1 MKHLLLLFL
10 LLFSSSSSL
19 ASCPLGCG
27 CDDDTLAVSCL
38 HTDLQ
43 VMPITLNPGV
53 RQLVLKFNEF
63 TKVDASLAFYPA
75 LTLLDLSS
83 NRLSS
88 LPAKVFQAQAKLKVL
103 RLSENSLPNLLPQTF
118 AGLQR
123 LTHLSLS
130 GNQLERLEVGVIND
144 LDHLTNLDLSNNQ
157 MKEVEEGSLP
167 PSLQTLELSSNRL
180 SSIPEGLSNLHN
192 LTHLSLA
199 NNLLVKISSLPPLPN
214 LRQLDLSSNQLVEM
228 PSSPPLSQ
236 LAWLN
241 LAENQFKAVP
251 DLSLPS
257 LLSLSLS
264 GNPITSLLPHTLSS
278 SSSTSSSSSLTSLNI
293 SHCSH
298 LREVQVG
305 ALVNLPL
312 LIRLDLSHNPQLNY
326 LPPASLPTSLQSLD
340 LTNCGFTSLDPASL
354 PFPSLTSLHL
364 SDNPW
369 ICSCSLAWMAKLI
382 RTLLETSDEPMRRVR
397 CLKNPPNTD
406 DPQPRDILTIDFDH
420 CENGESD
427 DEEGGGVGVDGLV
440 FLLTI
445 VFVSLVLVTMVSL
458 AVLLLVRR
466 FCKTSSSSS
475 SSGVSTLESDYRS
488 LPYPGD
494 VRRRGDECMSNS
506 LLSQN
511 HI

>member
-1 MKHLLLLFL
+1 MKQLLLLFL
-10 LLFSSSSSL
+10 LLFSSSSL

-83 NRLSS
+83 NRVSS
-88 LPAKVFQAQAKLKVL
+88 LPAKVFQAQAKLRVL
-103 RLSENSLPNLLPQTF
+103 RLSENSLPSLLPQTF
-118 AGLQR
+118 AGLHR
-123 LTHLSLS
+123 LTHLSLR

-144 LDHLTNLDLSNNQ
+144 LGHLTNLDLSNNQ
-157 MKEVEEGSLP
+157 MKELGEGSLP
-167 PSLQTLELSSNRL
+167 PSLETLELNSNRL
-180 SSIPEGLSNLHN
+180 SSLPEGLSDLPN
-192 LTHLSLA
+192 LTHLSLG
-199 NNLLVKISSLPPLPN
+199 NNLLVKISLPPLPN
-214 LRQLDLSSNQLVEM
+214 LRQLDLSSNQLVDM
-228 PSSPPLSQ
+228 PSSPPLPT

-241 LAENQFKAVP
+241 LGENRLKAVP

-264 GNPITSLLPHTLSS
+264 GNPINSLLPQTLP
-278 SSSTSSSSSLTSLNI
+278 SSLTSLNI
-293 SHCSH
+293 SHCSQ
-298 LREVQVG
+298 LGEVQEG
-305 ALVNLPL
+305 ALVHLPL
-312 LIRLDLSHNPQLNY
+312 LVSLDLSHNRQLDF
-326 LPPASLPTSLQSLD
+326 LPPASLPNSLQSLD
-340 LTNCGFTSLDPASL
+340 LTNCGFTSLKPASL
-354 PFPSLTSLHL
+354 PPSLTSLHL

-369 ICSCSLAWMAKLI
+369 LCSCRLAWMAKVI
-382 RTLLETSDEPMRRVR
+382 RTLLETSAEPMRRVR
-397 CLKNPPNTD
+397 CLNPPTD
-406 DPQPRDILTIDFDH
+406 LLPRDILTVDFDH
-420 CENGESD
+420 CGNGGTGG
-427 DEEGGGVGVDGLV
+427 DEEGGVEAGGEDGLV

-445 VFVSLVLVTMVSL
+445 VFVSLVLVMVASL
-458 AVLLLVRR
+458 TSLLLVRR
-466 FCKTSSSSS
+466 CRTSSSTS
-475 SSGVSTLESDYRS
+475 SSGASTLESDYRS

-494 VRRRGDECMSNS
+494 VRRRGEECMSNS

>member
-1 MKHLLLLFL
+1 MKHLLLLFI
-10 LLFSSSSSL
+10 LLFCSTSL

-53 RQLVLKFNEF
+53 KQLVLKYNEF

-83 NRLSS
+83 NTLTS

-103 RLSENSLPNLLPQTF
+103 RLSENSLSSLLPQTF
-118 AGLQR
+118 AGLHR
-123 LTHLSLS
+123 LTHLSLH
-130 GNQLERLEVGVIND
+130 GNQLERLEIGVIND

-157 MKEVEEGSLP
+157 MMEINKGSLS
-167 PSLQTLELSSNRL
+167 PSLETLELHSNKL
-180 SSIPEGLSNLHN
+180 SSLPEDLSDLPH

-199 NNLLVKISSLPPLPN
+199 NNMLVEISLPPLPS
-214 LRQLDLSSNQLVEM
+214 LRQLDLSSNQLVDM
-228 PSSPPLSQ
+228 PSSPSLPN

-241 LAENQFKAVP
+241 LGGNRLKDVP

-264 GNPITSLLPHTLSS
+264 DNPITSLLPQTLSS
-278 SSSTSSSSSLTSLNI
+278 CSSLASLNI
-293 SHCSH
+293 SHCSK
-298 LREVQVG
+298 LREVEDG
-305 ALVNLPL
+305 ALAYIPL
-312 LIRLDLSHNPQLNY
+312 LISLDLSHNRQLDS
-326 LPPASLPTSLQSLD
+326 LPPASLPSSLQSLHLHD
-340 LTNCGFTSLDPASL
+340 CRFASLAPASL
-354 PFPSLTSLHL
+354 PPSLTSLHL

-369 ICSCSLAWMAKLI
+369 ICSCNLAWMATVI
-382 RTLLETSDEPMRRVR
+382 RSLLETSAEPMRRVR
-397 CLKNPPNTD
+397 CLNPTD
-406 DPQPRDILTIDFDH
+406 LHRRDILTVDFDH
-420 CENGESD
+420 CENGGSAG
-427 DEEGGGVGVDGLV
+427 EEDGQGVEGEDGLV

-445 VFVSLVLVTMVSL
+445 VFVSLVLVTVFSL
-458 AVLLLVRR
+458 TSLLLVRR
-466 FCKTSSSSS
+466 CRTSPSSS
-475 SSGVSTLESDYRS
+475 SSGASTLESDYRS

-494 VRRRGDECMSNS
+494 VRRRGEECMSNS